1 MSIAVCTKICTKHIL
16 RLLLKMVEN
25 MFFLDSEYVGKGG
38 WPPFLPPQKA
48 IKWGKQF
55 QVGKW
60 GGDPPKSPLKNRP
73 EMAK

>member
-1 MSIAVCTKICTKHIL
+1 
-16 RLLLKMVEN
+16 MVEN

>member
-1 MSIAVCTKICTKHIL
+1 MYKNMHKAYIKIII
-16 RLLLKMVEN
+16 EN
-25 MFFLDSEYVGKGG
+25 GWKYVLSRQ